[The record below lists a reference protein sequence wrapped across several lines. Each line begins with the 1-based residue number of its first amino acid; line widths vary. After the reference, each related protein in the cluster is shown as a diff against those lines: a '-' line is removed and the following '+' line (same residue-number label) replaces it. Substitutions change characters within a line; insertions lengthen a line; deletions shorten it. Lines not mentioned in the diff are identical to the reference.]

1 MISAMK
7 RSLFFSVALAFAVTL
22 SAQQRGLKV
31 YISADMEGIGG
42 VVTGEQ
48 LSPTGF
54 EYAKAREFMTEEV
67 LAAIA
72 AAREAGATEIVVSD
86 SHGNFQNLL
95 IDRLPKDVRV
105 IRGGPRPLSMMQGID
120 ETFHAVLFIGYHSGT
135 TNPAGVRAH
144 TISSARLA
152 DVRINGVSVPEAALN
167 AAIAGHFGVPIV
179 MISGDDAA
187 VAEAQKLIGP
197 LEAAVV
203 KEAFGFHSASTLTP
217 EAARERV
224 GAAVKRALQTRDRF
238 SPTKTKTPVALE
250 IQFKNYRPAEILA
263 FLPNVERIN
272 AHAIRFIAKDILE
285 ATRFLSFV
293 TNYEPGLEP

>member
-1 MISAMK
+1 MK
-7 RSLFFSVALAFAVTL
+7 ALIRFAIAVLVAAPMFA
-22 SAQQRGLKV
+22 QPRGLKI

-72 AAREAGATEIVVSD
+72 ACREAGATEIVISD

-95 IDRLPKDVRV
+95 LERLPKDVQV

-120 ETFHAVLFIGYHSGT
+120 ATFDAVLFIGYHSST

-152 DVRINGVSVPEAALN
+152 DVRIDGVSMPEAGLN
-167 AAIAGHFGVPIV
+167 ALIAGHFRVPVV

-187 VAEAQKLIGP
+187 VAEARKLVGE
-197 LEAAVV
+197 LEGAIV
-203 KEAFGFHSASTLTP
+203 KESYGFHSAKTLTP

-224 GAAVKRALQTRDRF
+224 RDAVQRALANRARFKPLAVK
-238 SPTKTKTPVALE
+238 SPSTLE
-250 IQFKNYRPAEILA
+250 LRFKNYRPAEILA
-263 FLPNVERIN
+263 FLPNVERID
-272 AHAIRFIAKDILE
+272 AHSVRFVGRDILE
-285 ATRFLSFV
+285 VARFLSFA

>member
-1 MISAMK
+1 MK
-7 RSLFFSVALAFAVTL
+7 TLVALIAFCCFTLSLF
-22 SAQQRGLKV
+22 AQQRGLKI

-72 AAREAGATEIVVSD
+72 AAKENGATEIVVSD

-95 IDRLPKDVRV
+95 IDRLPKDVAI

-120 ETFHAVLFIGYHSGT
+120 ATFDAVLFIGYHSGT
-135 TNPAGVRAH
+135 TNPSGVRAH

-152 DVRINGVSVPEAALN
+152 DVRVNGVSMPEAALN
-167 AAIAGHFGVPIV
+167 AAIAGHFRVPVV

-187 VAEAQKLIGP
+187 VAEARKLIGD
-197 LEAAVV
+197 LEGAIV
-203 KEAFGFHSASTLTP
+203 KEAYGFHSAKTMTP
-217 EAARERV
+217 EAARERIRD
-224 GAAVKRALQTRDRF
+224 AVARALQNRGRF
-238 SPTKTKTPVALE
+238 RAVTTTTPVTLE
-250 IQFKNYRPAEILA
+250 VQFKNYRPAEILA

-272 AHAIRFIAKDILE
+272 AHAVRFIGKDILE
-285 ATRFLSFV
+285 VARFLSFA

>member
-1 MISAMK
+1 MK
-7 RSLFFSVALAFAVTL
+7 PLLALLLFLAATL
-22 SAQQRGLKV
+22 SAEPLKI

-54 EYAKAREFMTEEV
+54 EYAKAREWMTEEV

-72 AAREAGATEIVVSD
+72 AAREAGASEIVVSD

-95 IDRLPKDVRV
+95 IDRLPKDVSV

-120 ETFHAVLFIGYHSGT
+120 DTFDAVLFIGYHSGT

-152 DVRINGVSVPEAALN
+152 DVRINGVSMPEAGIN
-167 AAIAGHFGVPIV
+167 AAIAGHFGVPVV

-187 VAEAQKLIGP
+187 VAEARKLIGD
-197 LEAAVV
+197 LEGAVV
-203 KEAFGFHSASTLTP
+203 KEAYGFHAAKTLTP
-217 EAARERV
+217 EAAREKIRE
-224 GAAVKRALQTRDRF
+224 AVKRALQNRARF
-238 SPTKTKTPVALE
+238 RPIAPRAPVTLE

-263 FLPNVERIN
+263 YLPNVQRID
-272 AHAIRFIAKDILE
+272 AHSVRFVGKDILE
-285 ATRFLSFV
+285 AVRFLSFV

>member
-1 MISAMK
+1 MK
-7 RSLFFSVALAFAVTL
+7 PCVRLAVIIAFALTAA
-22 SAQQRGLKV
+22 AQQRGLKI

-48 LSPTGF
+48 LGPSGF
-54 EYAKAREFMTEEV
+54 EYAKAREYMTEEV

-95 IDRLPKDVRV
+95 LDRLPKDVSV

-120 ETFHAVLFIGYHSGT
+120 ETFDAVLFIGYHSGT

-152 DVRINGVSVPEAALN
+152 DVRINGRSVPESALN
-167 AAIAGHFGVPIV
+167 AAIAGHFRVPVV

-187 VAEAQKLIGP
+187 VAEAQKIIGE
-197 LEAAVV
+197 LEGAVV
-203 KEAFGFHSASTLTP
+203 KEAYGFHSAKTMTP

-224 GAAVKRALQTRDRF
+224 AAAVRRALQTRQRF
-238 SPTKTKTPVALE
+238 LPTTTKTPVELE

-263 FLPNVERIN
+263 FLPNVQRID
-272 AHAIRFIAKDILE
+272 AHAVRFVAKDILE
-285 ATRFLSFV
+285 AARFLSFV
-293 TNYEPGLEP
+293 ANYEPGLEP

>member
-1 MISAMK
+1 MNT
-7 RSLFFSVALAFAVTL
+7 SLRLTLLFVFALSL
-22 SAQQRGLKV
+22 SAQRSGLKI

-54 EYAKAREFMTEEV
+54 EYAKAREYMTDEV
-67 LAAIA
+67 VAAIA
-72 AAREAGATEIVVSD
+72 ATREAGATEIVVSD

-95 IDRLPKDVRV
+95 LDRLPKDVRV

-120 ETFHAVLFIGYHSGT
+120 ETFDAVLFIGYHSGT

-152 DVRINGVSVPEAALN
+152 DVRINGLSVPESALN
-167 AAIAGHFGVPIV
+167 AAIAGHFRVPVV

-187 VAEAQKLIGP
+187 VAEAQKLIGD
-197 LEAAVV
+197 LEGAVV
-203 KEAFGFHSASTLTP
+203 KESFGFHSASTLTP
-217 EAARERV
+217 EASRERV
-224 GAAVKRALQTRDRF
+224 AAAVKRALQTRERF
-238 SPTKTKTPVALE
+238 LPTKIRTPVELE
-250 IQFKNYRPAEILA
+250 IQFKNYRPAEILS
-263 FLPNVERIN
+263 FLPNVERID
-272 AHAIRFIAKDILE
+272 AHAVRFVAKDILE
-285 ATRFLSFV
+285 AARFLSFV

>member
-1 MISAMK
+1 MLV
-7 RSLFFSVALAFAVTL
+7 RLALTLLLTLTL
-22 SAQQRGLKV
+22 SAQPRGLKV

-54 EYAKAREFMTEEV
+54 EYAKAREWMTEEV

-72 AAREAGATEIVVSD
+72 AARESGATEIVVSD

-95 IDRLPKDVRV
+95 IDRLPKDVPV
-105 IRGGPRPLSMMQGID
+105 VRGGPRPLSMMQGID
-120 ETFHAVLFIGYHSGT
+120 GTFDAVLFIGYHSGT

-152 DVRINGVSVPEAALN
+152 DVRMNGVSMPESGINAL
-167 AAIAGHFGVPIV
+167 IAGHFNVPVV

-187 VAEAQKLIGP
+187 VAEAKKLIGDV
-197 LEAAVV
+197 EGAVV
-203 KEAFGFHSASTLTP
+203 KEAYGFHAAKTLTP
-217 EAARERV
+217 EAARERIRE
-224 GAAVKRALQTRDRF
+224 AVKRALGNRARF
-238 SPTKTKTPVALE
+238 RPMPARNPVTLE

-263 FLPNVERIN
+263 FLPNVERID
-272 AHAIRFIAKDILE
+272 AHSVRFVAKDILE
-285 ATRFLSFV
+285 AVRFLSFV

>member
-1 MISAMK
+1 MK
-7 RSLFFSVALAFAVTL
+7 KLALILLLASTAA
-22 SAQQRGLKV
+22 AQTRGLKV

-42 VVTGEQ
+42 VVTDQQ

-72 AAREAGATEIVVSD
+72 ASREAGATEIVVSD

-95 IDRLPKDVRV
+95 LEKLPKDVQV

-120 ETFHAVLFIGYHSGT
+120 ATFDAVLFIGYHSST

-152 DVRINGVSVPEAALN
+152 DVRIDGVSMPEAGINAL
-167 AAIAGHFGVPIV
+167 IAGHFRVPVV

-187 VAEAQKLIGP
+187 VAEARRIIGDV
-197 LEAAVV
+197 EGAIV
-203 KEAFGFHSASTLTP
+203 KESYGFHAAKTLTP
-217 EAARERV
+217 EAARDRV
-224 GAAVKRALQTRDRF
+224 REAVLRALQNRARF
-238 SPTKTKTPVALE
+238 KPLAPKSPSTLE
-250 IQFKNYRPAEILA
+250 LRFKNYRPAEILA
-263 FLPNVERIN
+263 FLPIVERVD
-272 AHAIRFIAKDILE
+272 AHAVRYVGRDILE
-285 ATRFLSFV
+285 VARFLSFA

>member
-1 MISAMK
+1 MK
-7 RSLFFSVALAFAVTL
+7 TALRLAAVAAFALTL
-22 SAQQRGLKV
+22 SAQPRGLKV

-54 EYAKAREFMTEEV
+54 EYAKAREYMTEEV

-72 AAREAGATEIVVSD
+72 GAREAGATEIVVSD

-95 IDRLPKDVRV
+95 LDRLPKDVRV

-120 ETFHAVLFIGYHSGT
+120 ETFDAVLFIGYHSGT

-152 DVRINGVSVPEAALN
+152 DVRINGVSSPEAALN
-167 AAIAGHFGVPIV
+167 AAIAGHFGVPIM
-179 MISGDDAA
+179 MISGDDVA
-187 VAEAQKLIGP
+187 VAEAQKLIGA
-197 LEAAVV
+197 LEGAVV
-203 KEAFGFHSASTLTP
+203 KESYGFHSANTLTP

-224 GAAVKRALQTRDRF
+224 GAAAKRALQSRQRF
-238 SPTKTKTPVALE
+238 TPTKTKTPVTLE

-263 FLPNVERIN
+263 FLPNVQRID
-272 AHAIRFIAKDILE
+272 AHAIRFVAKDILE
-285 ATRFLSFV
+285 AARFISFV

>member
-1 MISAMK
+1 MK
-7 RSLFFSVALAFAVTL
+7 ALLLTLLFFATSL
-22 SAQQRGLKV
+22 SAQLKI

-54 EYAKAREFMTEEV
+54 EYAKARELMTEEV

-95 IDRLPKDVRV
+95 VDRLPRDVSL

-120 ETFHAVLFIGYHSGT
+120 ATFDAVLFIGYHSGT

-152 DVRINGVSVPEAALN
+152 DVRVNGVSMPESGLN
-167 AAIAGHFGVPIV
+167 ALTAGHFKVPVV

-187 VAEAQKLIGP
+187 VSEARKLISAD
-197 LEAAVV
+197 LEGAVV
-203 KEAFGFHSASTLTP
+203 KEAIGFHAAKTLTP
-217 EAARERV
+217 EAARERIRD
-224 GAAVKRALQTRDRF
+224 AVRRALQNRTRFR
-238 SPTKTKTPVALE
+238 PLPVRTPVTLE
-250 IQFKNYRPAEILA
+250 IQFKNYRPAEVLA
-263 FLPNVERIN
+263 WLPNVERID
-272 AHAIRFIAKDILE
+272 AHAVRFVARDMLE
-285 ATRFLSFV
+285 AVRFLAFA

>member
-1 MISAMK
+1 MK
-7 RSLFFSVALAFAVTL
+7 TPLQLLALLCLTVSAFA
-22 SAQQRGLKV
+22 QQPRLKI

-72 AAREAGATEIVVSD
+72 AARENGATEIVVSD

-95 IDRLPKDVRV
+95 IDRLPKDVAI

-120 ETFHAVLFIGYHSGT
+120 ATFDAVLFIGYHSGT

-152 DVRINGVSVPEAALN
+152 DVRVNGVSMPEAALN
-167 AAIAGHFGVPIV
+167 AAIAGHFRVPVV

-187 VAEAQKLIGP
+187 VAEARQLIGD
-197 LEAAVV
+197 LEGAVV
-203 KEAFGFHSASTLTP
+203 KQAYGFHAARTMTP

-224 GAAVKRALQTRDRF
+224 REAVARALQNRARF
-238 SPTKTKTPVALE
+238 RAVTTTTPVTLE
-250 IQFKNYRPAEILA
+250 LQFKNYRPAEILA
-263 FLPNVERIN
+263 FLPNVERFN
-272 AHAIRFIAKDILE
+272 AHAVRFVGKDILE
-285 ATRFLSFV
+285 VARFLSFA

>member
-1 MISAMK
+1 MKTLAAAILFSA
-7 RSLFFSVALAFAVTL
+7 SLA
-22 SAQQRGLKV
+22 AQTPGLKV
-31 YISADMEGIGG
+31 YISADMEGVGG

-54 EYAKAREFMTEEV
+54 EYAKAREYMTEEV

-72 AAREAGATEIVVSD
+72 AARAAGATEIVVSD

-95 IDRLPKDVRV
+95 LDRLPKDVLV

-120 ETFHAVLFIGYHSGT
+120 GTFDAVLFIGYHSGT

-152 DVRINGVSVPEAALN
+152 DVRLNGVSVPEAGIN
-167 AAIAGHFGVPIV
+167 AAIAGHFGVPVV

-187 VAEAQKLIGP
+187 VAEARKIVGD
-197 LEAAVV
+197 LEGAVV
-203 KEAFGFHSASTLTP
+203 KEALGFHSARTLTP
-217 EAARERV
+217 EAARERI
-224 GAAVKRALQTRDRF
+224 GDAVKRALANRSRF
-238 SPTKTKTPVALE
+238 RPVPPKTPSTLE
-250 IQFKNYRPAEILA
+250 ITFKNYRPAEILA
-263 FLPNVERIN
+263 YLPNVERID
-272 AHAIRFIAKDILE
+272 AHSVRFVGKDVLE
-285 ATRFLSFV
+285 AARFLSFV

>member
-1 MISAMK
+1 MK
-7 RSLFFSVALAFAVTL
+7 PMLALLLLFAATL
-22 SAQQRGLKV
+22 SAEPLKI

-54 EYAKAREFMTEEV
+54 EYAKARELMTEEV

-95 IDRLPKDVRV
+95 IDRLPKDVSL

-120 ETFHAVLFIGYHSGT
+120 DTFHAVLFIGYHSGT

-152 DVRINGVSVPEAALN
+152 DVRINGVSMPEAGIN
-167 AAIAGHFGVPIV
+167 AAIAGHFGVPVV

-187 VAEAQKLIGP
+187 VAEARKLVGD
-197 LEAAVV
+197 LEGAVV
-203 KEAFGFHSASTLTP
+203 KEAYGFHAAKTLTP
-217 EAARERV
+217 EAARERIRE
-224 GAAVKRALQTRDRF
+224 AVKRALQNRARF
-238 SPTKTKTPVALE
+238 RPTPPRAPVTLE

-263 FLPNVERIN
+263 YLPNVQRID
-272 AHAIRFIAKDILE
+272 AHSVRFVAKDILE
-285 ATRFLSFV
+285 AVRFLSFV

>member
-1 MISAMK
+1 MK
-7 RSLFFSVALAFAVTL
+7 SLALVLLFAASL
-22 SAQQRGLKV
+22 SAQPRGLKV
-31 YISADMEGIGG
+31 YLSADMEGIGG

-48 LSPTGF
+48 LSPAGF

-95 IDRLPKDVRV
+95 LERLPKDVQV

-120 ETFHAVLFIGYHSGT
+120 ATFDAVLFIGYHSST
-135 TNPAGVRAH
+135 SNPAGVRAH

-152 DVRINGVSVPEAALN
+152 DVRIDGVSMPEAGINAL
-167 AAIAGHFGVPIV
+167 IAGHFRVPVV

-187 VAEAQKLIGP
+187 VAEARKIIGD
-197 LEAAVV
+197 LEVAIV
-203 KEAFGFHSASTLTP
+203 KESYGFHSAKTLTP

-224 GAAVKRALQTRDRF
+224 RDAVKRALQNRTRF
-238 SPTKTKTPVALE
+238 QPMTVKAPSTLE
-250 IQFKNYRPAEILA
+250 VQFKNYRPAEILA
-263 FLPNVERIN
+263 FLPNVERID
-272 AHAIRFIAKDILE
+272 AHSVRFVGKDILE
-285 ATRFLSFV
+285 VVRFLSFA

>member
-1 MISAMK
+1 M
-7 RSLFFSVALAFAVTL
+7 FFRLAVVALFAADL
-22 SAQQRGLKV
+22 SAQPRGLKV

-42 VVTGEQ
+42 VVTAEQ

-54 EYAKAREFMTEEV
+54 EYGKARELMTEEV

-95 IDRLPKDVRV
+95 IDRLPKDVSIV
-105 IRGGPRPLSMMQGID
+105 RGGPRPMSMMQGLD
-120 ETFHAVLFIGYHSGT
+120 ATFDAVLFIGYHSGT

-152 DVRINGVSVPEAALN
+152 DVRMNGVSMPESGINALM
-167 AAIAGHFGVPIV
+167 AGHFNVPVV

-187 VAEAQKLIGP
+187 VAEARKLIGD
-197 LEAAVV
+197 LEGAVV
-203 KEAFGFHSASTLTP
+203 KEAYGFHSAKTLQP
-217 EAARERV
+217 EAARDRIRE
-224 GAAVKRALQTRDRF
+224 AVRRALQNRARF
-238 SPTKTKTPVALE
+238 RPMPVRNPVTLE
-250 IQFKNYRPAEILA
+250 ITFKNYRPAEILA
-263 FLPNVERIN
+263 FLPNVERID
-272 AHAIRFIAKDILE
+272 AHSVRFVARDILE
-285 ATRFLSFV
+285 AVRFLSFV

>member
-1 MISAMK
+1 MK
-7 RSLFFSVALAFAVTL
+7 TLFRLALLTLFAATL
-22 SAQQRGLKV
+22 SGQPRGLRI

-48 LSPTGF
+48 LGPTGF
-54 EYAKAREFMTEEV
+54 EYLRFREFMTEEV

-72 AAREAGATEIVVSD
+72 AAREAGATEFVISD

-95 IDRLPKDVRV
+95 IERLPKDVSI

-120 ETFHAVLFIGYHSGT
+120 ETFDAVLFIGYHSGT

-152 DVRINGVSVPEAALN
+152 DVRINGVSMPEAGIN
-167 AAIAGHFGVPIV
+167 AAIAGHFRVPAV

-187 VAEAQKLIGP
+187 VAEAKKVIGDI
-197 LEAAVV
+197 EGAAV
-203 KEAFGFHSASTLTP
+203 KEAYGFHSAKTLTP
-217 EAARERV
+217 EASRQRI
-224 GAAVKRALQTRDRF
+224 GDAVRRALKDRGRF
-238 SPTKTKTPVALE
+238 RPMRVQTPVTLE
-250 IQFKNYRPAEILA
+250 IRFKNYRPAEILA
-263 FLPNVERIN
+263 FLPNVERIDS
-272 AHAIRFIAKDILE
+272 HSIRFVGKDMLE
-285 ATRFLSFV
+285 VVRFLA

>member
-1 MISAMK
+1 MNALA
-7 RSLFFSVALAFAVTL
+7 RLAVLSLFAFSVFA
-22 SAQQRGLKV
+22 QPRGLRV

-48 LSPTGF
+48 LAPTGF
-54 EYAKAREFMTEEV
+54 EYAKAREWMTEEV

-72 AAREAGATEIVVSD
+72 ASREAGATEIVVSD
-86 SHGNFQNLL
+86 SHGNFQNIL
-95 IDRLPKDVRV
+95 IERLPKEVAV
-105 IRGGPRPLSMMQGID
+105 VRGGPRPLSMMQGID
-120 ETFHAVLFIGYHSGT
+120 ETFDAVLCIGYHSST

-152 DVRINGVSVPEAALN
+152 DVRLNGVSMPEAGLN

-187 VAEAQKLIGP
+187 VAEAKKIIGD
-197 LEAAVV
+197 LEGAVV
-203 KEAFGFHSASTLTP
+203 KENYGFHSARTLTP

-224 GAAVKRALQTRDRF
+224 GEAVRRALANRDRF
-238 SPTKTKTPVALE
+238 KPMVLKTPVTLE
-250 IQFKNYRPAEILA
+250 ITFKNYRPAEILA
-263 FLPNVERIN
+263 FLPNVQRID
-272 AHAIRFIAKDILE
+272 AHSVRFVGKDVLE
-285 ATRFLSFV
+285 AARFLSFV